1 MPLSGNRNKPG
12 RGGGRKAGGHSQV
25 VVEELDASGY
35 ENWARFVRNSPW
47 GSAYSLPAYLDALST
62 AGGGSFAI
70 LAALR
75 GDEIVGGIATHD
87 RWSPA
92 GRYLAP
98 RHLLYYNGIVLREY
112 ETRYPSTR
120 AARHVETTAALADAL
135 AKRGYGRCE
144 IRSRIL
150 TDARPL
156 LDRGW
161 RVWPSYSY
169 VVSLTDLSSLWS
181 RVEENRR
188 RLIERGRA
196 KGLTVAVD
204 EDFPAFYRLHAG
216 TAARKGAPLYLSS
229 EQFRQLYETLR
240 EHSLCRLYHA
250 RLPDGRVAASQLV
263 LLGHDVSHTAAAA
276 ADPELQSTGANAFL
290 RWSALEDLATLGH
303 TANDLTGGALDSID
317 HFKSQFG
324 GTLELSLVAATR
336 MTTSFRAQYAL
347 YRSTQKLRAHT
358 HRHRHA

>member
-1 MPLSGNRNKPG
+1 MPK
-12 RGGGRKAGGHSQV
+12 RGSRRPSSHTRV
-25 VVEELDASGY
+25 VVEELDASRY
-35 ENWARFVRNSPW
+35 EQWAMFVRNSPW

-75 GDEIVGGIATHD
+75 GEEIVGGIAVHD
-87 RWSPA
+87 RSSPA
-92 GRYLAP
+92 GTYLAP

-112 ETRYPSTR
+112 ETRYPSAR

-135 AKRGYGRCE
+135 TERGYGRCE

-161 RVWPSYSY
+161 QVWPSYSY
-169 VVSLTDLSSLWS
+169 VVPLTDLASLWS

-204 EDFPAFYRLHAG
+204 EDFSAFYRLHAG

-229 EQFRQLYETLR
+229 ESFRQLYETLR
-240 EHSLCRLYHA
+240 EQNLCRLYHA

-263 LLGHDVSHTAAAA
+263 LLGHVVSHTAAAA
-276 ADPELQSTGANAFL
+276 ADPELQSTGANPFL

-303 TANDLTGGALDSID
+303 TANDLTGAALDSID

-324 GTLELSLVAATR
+324 GSLQLSLVAAAR
-336 MTTSFRAQYAL
+336 MTTRFRAQYTA
-347 YRSTQKLRAHT
+347 YRSMQKLRARRTHT
-358 HRHRHA
+358 PARI